1 MKKYVY
7 ILMLGG
13 LIASS
18 SCSDFLEE
26 NPISNFTQ
34 YNYFKNVN
42 QAKTA
47 VDGAY
52 ERLRA
57 LTNGAGYGE
66 SAWVAIDLLC
76 GHATTNAQ
84 SLYNNTYIK
93 HTAGTMNSAFGDM
106 WNGFYEGIA
115 DCNLCLEGM
124 KNMDEKETAQLKG
137 EVYALRAF
145 YYYYLTRLYGN
156 IPLILEPVTSDSP
169 LMYPEK
175 TNQEKIFENIIN
187 ATFLIN
193 I

>member
-175 TNQEKIFENIIN
+175 TNQEKIFEISFWI
-187 ATFLIN
+187 
-193 I
+193 